1 LSGVK
6 GLGATKVNS
15 LVDAFNKPFMVGG
28 LKRVDGTVRPASDLT
43 ASKEVSTSDRVDNQ
57 QQPEGSSRNGMADKA
72 AVVDEEEDVE
82 RIGSPDWPSDVDD
95 EDGEEVERPVARG
108 REAVPSRSPSPE
120 SRTRTRTDGQDEV
133 WRDPLDDDE
142 DDDETSAP
150 ASKRRRES

>member
-1 LSGVK
+1 M
-6 GLGATKVNS
+6 NS

-28 LKRVDGTVRPASDLT
+28 LKRADGTVRPASDLT

-57 QQPEGSSRNGMADKA
+57 QQPEGSSRNGMADNA

-95 EDGEEVERPVARG
+95 EDGEEDERPVARG
-108 REAVPSRSPSPE
+108 REAVPSRSNSPE